1 MHLTQDPTPDQLMD
15 MAEGARLSS
24 LAPEMEAF
32 VEKMM
37 LQVQQRMFTAIA
49 TNKLTPELA
58 VQGWH
63 EIHAAYRLLQ
73 KYKQTIK
80 VGQSTGA
87 ELMKEQTNGI
97 TS

>member
-1 MHLTQDPTPDQLMD
+1 MHLAQDPTPEQLYD
-15 MAEGARLSS
+15 LSHGAK
-24 LAPEMEAF
+24 LASMEPEMEAF

-37 LQVQQRMFTAIA
+37 LQVQQRVFTAIS
-49 TNKLTPELA
+49 TNSLTPEIA

-63 EIHAAYRLLQ
+63 ELHAAYRLLQ

-80 VGQSTGA
+80 VGQSTGF
-87 ELMKEQTNGI
+87 ELMKEKTNG